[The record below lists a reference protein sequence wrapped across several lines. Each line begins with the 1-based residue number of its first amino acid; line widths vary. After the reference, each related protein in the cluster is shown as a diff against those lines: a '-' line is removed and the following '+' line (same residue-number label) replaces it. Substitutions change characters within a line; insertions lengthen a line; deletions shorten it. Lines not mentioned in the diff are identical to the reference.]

1 MARVATIQPVA
12 ERVSVL
18 ETKVENIDE
27 KIDDLKVD
35 VKEMHDCLDRTR
47 DLLDSKLDEMMAEYK
62 SNRDRFYEHANQMH
76 QEDAAAHA
84 TLAAKIESLEKQKHK
99 FVMYLML
106 GLAFAAGAGW
116 FNNLD
121 LDKIVKFFL

>member
-35 VKEMHDCLDRTR
+35 VKDMHDCLDRTR
-47 DLLDSKLDEMMAEYK
+47 DLLDSKLDVMMEEYK
-62 SNRDRFYEHANQMH
+62 SSRDKYYEHANELH
-76 QEDAAAHA
+76 KEDAAAHA
-84 TLAAKIESLEKQKHK
+84 VLAAKIDSLEKQKHK
-99 FVMYLML
+99 FIMYLML

-116 FNNLD
+116 FNSLD
-121 LDKIVKFFL
+121 VEKVVKFFL

>member
-47 DLLDSKLDEMMAEYK
+47 DLLDSKLDEMMDEYK

>member
-47 DLLDSKLDEMMAEYK
+47 DLLDSKLDEMMDEYK
-62 SNRDRFYEHANQMH
+62 SNRDRFYEHANKMH